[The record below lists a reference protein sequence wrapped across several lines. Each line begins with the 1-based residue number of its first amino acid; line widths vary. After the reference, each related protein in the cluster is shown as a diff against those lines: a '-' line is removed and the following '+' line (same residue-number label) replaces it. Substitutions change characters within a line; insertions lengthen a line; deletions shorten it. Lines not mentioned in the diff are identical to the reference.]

1 LTDLP
6 LLAIVGPTGSG
17 KSELSIA
24 VAKKLNAEIIGC
36 DALQIYRE
44 LNVAT
49 AKPSAD
55 ELQRV
60 PHHLVDC
67 VDPRQPF
74 DLARYVEMADQAIAR
89 LQTAGRLP
97 LVVGGTGMYLR
108 GLLSGVI
115 EAPKVDPEL
124 RARLKVIVRR
134 YPTSAINRW
143 LRRIDPISAERI
155 APQDLQRVARALEWW
170 YGSGIRWSDR
180 LAEQGEWELAPRRYR
195 CLTLGLEAPAEWL
208 SPRIELRVEQFFKA
222 GLVAEVAALLDAG
235 VPVESNAMKAIGYRE
250 VIEGLSA
257 ELPEE
262 WMREQVATHT
272 RRYAKRQRSWF
283 RGETDIVWIDA
294 RLPLEERLELA
305 LKAWAS
311 FQ

>member
-1 LTDLP
+1 M
-6 LLAIVGPTGSG
+6 AIVGPTGSG
-17 KSELSIA
+17 KSELAIE

-55 ELQRV
+55 ELTSV

-74 DLARYVEMADQAIAR
+74 DLARYVEMADQLIAK
-89 LQTAGRLP
+89 LQDEGHLA

-124 RARLKVIVRR
+124 RARLKAIVRR
-134 YPTSAINRW
+134 YPTSAITRW

-180 LAEQGEWELAPRRYR
+180 LAEQGEWERAPRRYR
-195 CLTLGLEAPAEWL
+195 CLTVGLEAATEWL
-208 SPRIELRVEQFFKA
+208 SPRIESRVTQFFQA
-222 GLVAEVAALLDAG
+222 GLVDEVAALLKAG

-250 VIEGLSA
+250 VIEGLA
-257 ELPEE
+257 AGLPEE
-262 WMREQVATHT
+262 WMKEQVVTHT

-283 RGETDIVWIDA
+283 RSETDIVWIDA
-294 RLPLEERLELA
+294 RLPLQERLERL
-305 LKAWAS
+305 LEAWSS